1 MIVLGGLGLF
11 GRTAAEHLRRIGI
24 ATQIAS
30 RSATA
35 DLQVDANDM
44 GSIREVIQPGD
55 VVIDAAGPF
64 RARSATLVEAA
75 IETGFD
81 VVDINDDLVY
91 AERVLALESRI
102 ATAGIRVLSSASSV
116 SAVAAAIVQQCGV
129 AAPVRVTAFL
139 APAAR
144 HTANVGTALSLAGSL
159 GEPIRVFR
167 DGRLQPLRG
176 WSEARRFPMPPPV
189 GPVRGRLFES
199 ADALYLPRIWPTL
212 RDVAIYVDT
221 NTWGGN
227 TMLDLAAR
235 SYTIR
240 RMLTWQVRLGTWLA
254 RKFGSSAGGIGYEIE
269 DADGRIMRWAI
280 MSAENSY
287 VVAVAPA
294 VLAARAIFENRF
306 ADSGLVPAD
315 RHVAPAELWKFFH
328 ANGIT
333 MKELI
338 GC

>member
-11 GRTAAEHLRRIGI
+11 GRTAVEHLCRAGI
-24 ATQIAS
+24 AAKTAS
-30 RSATA
+30 RSAAA
-35 DLQVDANDM
+35 DLQIDANDM

-91 AERVLALESRI
+91 AEKVLALESRI
-102 ATAGIRVLSSASSV
+102 ATAGIRVVSSASSV
-116 SAVAAAIVQQCGV
+116 SAVAAAIVQQSGV

-139 APAAR
+139 APATS
-144 HTANVGTALSLAGSL
+144 HTANVGTALSLAGSV

-167 DGRLQPLRG
+167 DGRLQSLRG

-269 DADGRIMRWAI
+269 DADGRIMRWVI

-294 VLAARAIFENRF
+294 VLAARAVFENRF
-306 ADSGLVPAD
+306 AYSGLVPAD

-328 ANGIT
+328 ENGIT